1 MFCPSNVRNFVVLV
15 TFAQFG
21 MLDEVGRRSP
31 SQADAFAQYLAGR
44 FLASSTPE
52 ECLNRMERETG
63 IEPATSSLG
72 SWRSTAE
79 LLPLKP
85 QTPSSLSPPETT
97 LNRRP
102 ARVMSQLEIQN
113 LFTVGVIPIGAAF
126 QAEGGI
132 SHPRRPGEG
141 DPSAG

>member
-1 MFCPSNVRNFVVLV
+1 MASGLIDGERGEFPRDHEEAAKEMFCPSNVRNFVVLV

-79 LLPLKP
+79 LLPL
-85 QTPSSLSPPETT
+85 TGTT
-97 LNRRP
+97 LEFRCAESRY
-102 ARVMSQLEIQN
+102 ARTNQSLALDADGNN
-113 LFTVGVIPIGAAF
+113 L
-126 QAEGGI
+126 
-132 SHPRRPGEG
+132 
-141 DPSAG
+141 